1 MIKTFMA
8 FLSGTSTMFSDGNNR
23 LNKAMSASLSTFNI
37 DLNNFID
44 VGGVVL

>member
-23 LNKAMSASLSTFNI
+23 LNKPMSVSLSNLYVDF
-37 DLNNFID
+37 NNFID
-44 VGGVVL
+44 VGGIVL